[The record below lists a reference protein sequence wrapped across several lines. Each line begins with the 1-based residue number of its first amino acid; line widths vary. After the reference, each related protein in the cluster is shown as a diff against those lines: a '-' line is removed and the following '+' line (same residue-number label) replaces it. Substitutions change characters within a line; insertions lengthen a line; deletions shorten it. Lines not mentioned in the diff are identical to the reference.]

1 MMKYGLVFII
11 DDDLMQNEIHTILLQ
26 KIYPGINIKTFKGS
40 NEAIEAIDLQE
51 LPDIIFLDLHL
62 PGEDNSIFLDAHE
75 KRNLSSDIYLM
86 SALAFINDQSLS
98 KQYSA
103 VKEFISKPLLEH
115 KIKHI
120 FKQFA

>member
-1 MMKYGLVFII
+1 MLKYGTVFII
-11 DDDLMQNEIHTILLQ
+11 DDDLMQNEIHAILLH
-26 KIYPGINIKTFKGS
+26 KIYPGINIKTFKS
-40 NEAIEAIDLQE
+40 SDDAIKAIDSQE
-51 LPDIIFLDLHL
+51 LPDIVFLDLHL
-62 PGEDNSIFLDAHE
+62 PGEDQSLFLDAHE
-75 KRNLSSDIYLM
+75 KRKLNSDIYLM